1 MADLTR
7 RTFATACAVTGAL
20 PVLAPAAV
28 AQPGTPVVALPG
40 GGTAPALGMGSA
52 RLGQGRRPAAEERD
66 ALETGLSLGMGLI
79 DTAEIYGDGRSEQ
92 LIAGVAAGRRER
104 VSLVS
109 KVHPSRATPDG
120 IRAACSASLGRL
132 GTSYFD
138 LYLLHWREGLP
149 NLRPVVAAFEALRRE
164 GRIRRWGV
172 SNFGVPDMEELFR
185 VEGGERCAANQVLY
199 SLEKRAIER
208 DLVPWCRQR
217 SVPIMAY
224 SPLGN
229 GSSLLRHPA
238 LAGVAARHGATPAA
252 VALAWTM
259 RDGRT
264 IAIPESGSSGH
275 VRENAAA
282 MALRLG
288 ASDMAELDAAFPR

>member
-1 MADLTR
+1 MTGLTR
-7 RTFATACAVTGAL
+7 RAFATACAAAGAL
-20 PVLAPAAV
+20 PASAV

-40 GGTAPALGMGSA
+40 GGAAPALGMGSA
-52 RLGQGRRPAAEERD
+52 RLGQGRRPAAEERE

-92 LIAGVAAGRRER
+92 LIAGVVAGRRER
-104 VSLVS
+104 VFLVS
-109 KVHPSRATPDG
+109 KVWPSHATPDG

-132 GTSYFD
+132 GTSYLD
-138 LYLLHWREGLP
+138 LYLLHWREGRP
-149 NLRPVVAAFEALRRE
+149 LRPVVATFEALRRE

-172 SNFGVPDMEELFR
+172 SNFSVPDMEELFR
-185 VEGGERCAANQVLY
+185 VEDGERCATNQVLY
-199 SLEKRAIER
+199 NLEQRGIER

-229 GSSLLRHPA
+229 ASGLLRHPA
-238 LAGVAARHGATPAA
+238 LARVAARHGTTPAA
-252 VALAWTM
+252 AALAWTM

-264 IAIPESGSSGH
+264 IAIPESGSSAH

-282 MALRLG
+282 MTLRLD
-288 ASDMAELDAAFPR
+288 AADLAELDAAFPA